1 MGNMKWKMMILMILL
16 VSSFSPSS
24 SQEQNDK
31 GCQDSY
37 SCTRNENCQFYQ
49 EQISE
54 LTRSKVIETKNKI
67 LTTLRGLVCNKK
79 ARKVCCPVTSSDNPL
94 VNETTEVEDVP
105 VKYPEIVS
113 ISSSIVDDNFVA
125 VEGI

>member
-1 MGNMKWKMMILMILL
+1 MEIGETGLFFDHAVSATTRHLLSYLCGFSSLAVKFLQYVLAFNMKWKMLILIILL

-31 GCQDSY
+31 ECQDSY
-37 SCTRNENCQFYQ
+37 SCTPNENCQFYQ

-67 LTTLRGLVCNKK
+67 LTTLRYL
-79 ARKVCCPVTSSDNPL
+79 
-94 VNETTEVEDVP
+94 
-105 VKYPEIVS
+105 
-113 ISSSIVDDNFVA
+113 
-125 VEGI
+125 